1 MDRVVRDTTYIRNDL
16 AQLSCFSSSFL
27 VLGTGTQLP
36 CLHNMQMHGSVST
49 TTFIIR
55 NPHYGTPITPPT
67 TYCSTCLHLTNHLQT
82 IQTTLS
88 ILRSRFDTISTIAN
102 TLADSKVLDDLEN
115 VDQSLHTA
123 TIQLVDIACSF
134 AGVEQISQ
142 DPGMVVVQCSLEG
155 NEGLSLRDAIAD
167 IERTLVW
174 VARRLG
180 IYEGRNDWKTNP

>member
-1 MDRVVRDTTYIRNDL
+1 
-16 AQLSCFSSSFL
+16 
-27 VLGTGTQLP
+27 
-36 CLHNMQMHGSVST
+36 MQMHGSVST